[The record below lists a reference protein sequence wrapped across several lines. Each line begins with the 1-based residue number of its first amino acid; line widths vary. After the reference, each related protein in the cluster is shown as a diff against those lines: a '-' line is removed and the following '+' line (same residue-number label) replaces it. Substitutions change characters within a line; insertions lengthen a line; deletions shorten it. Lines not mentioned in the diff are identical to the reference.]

1 MREIPFL
8 DMKSPYAELQSE
20 LDSAW
25 QRVMRSGWY
34 ILGEEVQAFEQE
46 FARYVGAAYCV
57 GVGNGL
63 EALHL
68 ILRAYDIG
76 PGDEVIVPSNTYIA
90 TWLAVS
96 YAGASI
102 VPVEPVEGTYNLDPT
117 RIEAALSPR
126 SKAILTV
133 HLYGQTADMDG
144 INAVAQ
150 KHGLKVIEDAA
161 QAHGARYKGKMA
173 GNLGDAAGWSFYPG
187 KNLGALGD
195 GGAVTTND
203 PALAERIRTL
213 RNYGSKVKY
222 YNLEKGFN
230 SRLDELQAALLR
242 AKLPHLDE
250 WNARRVRIADFY
262 LQSLRETG
270 LILPIVPEGMQPCW
284 HLFVVRTPQR
294 DALQA
299 HLKAHGIGTM
309 IHYPVPPHL
318 QEAYRELSLPPGTFP
333 LSEAIHREVL
343 SLPIGPHLSMEDA
356 AQVAEAVKAF
366 FSPLPAGERSRMRER
381 HNL

>member
-1 MREIPFL
+1 MPEIPFL

-20 LDSAW
+20 LDAAW

-46 FARYVGAAYCV
+46 FSRYVGAKHCV

-96 YAGASI
+96 YAGASL
-102 VPVEPVEGTYNLDPT
+102 VPVEPVAPTYNLDPA
-117 RIEAALSPR
+117 RLEAAITPR
-126 SKAILTV
+126 TKAILVV
-133 HLYGQTADMDG
+133 HLYGQTADMDP
-144 INAVAQ
+144 INAIAR
-150 KHGLKVIEDAA
+150 KHSLKVIEDAA

-173 GNLGDAAGWSFYPG
+173 GSLADAAGWSFYPG

-203 PALAERIRTL
+203 DALADRIRTL

-242 AKLPHLDE
+242 AKLPFLDE
-250 WNARRVRIADFY
+250 WNARRAQIAQFY
-262 LQSLRETG
+262 LESLHDTG
-270 LILPIVPEGMQPCW
+270 LVLPLVPEGMQPCW
-284 HLFVVRTPQR
+284 HLFVVRSKER

-299 HLKAHGIGTM
+299 HLKAKGIGTM

-318 QEAYRELSLPPGTFP
+318 QQAYHDLHLPPGAFP

-343 SLPIGPHLSMEDA
+343 SLPMGPHLSMEDA
-356 AQVAEAVKAF
+356 GQVVEAIKSF
-366 FSPLPAGERSRMRER
+366 FSTLPAREGR
-381 HNL
+381 G